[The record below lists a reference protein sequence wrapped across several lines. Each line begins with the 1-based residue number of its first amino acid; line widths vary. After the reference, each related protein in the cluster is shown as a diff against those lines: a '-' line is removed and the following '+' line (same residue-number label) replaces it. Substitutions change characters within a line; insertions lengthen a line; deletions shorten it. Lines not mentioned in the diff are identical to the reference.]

1 MTLIKS
7 ISGIRGTI
15 GGTIGENLTP
25 VDVVKFT
32 TAFATFLLEKRE
44 STASSQSDKDN
55 LRDADCST
63 KDADCSRMRMVVG
76 RDARISGDIVNRL
89 VCSTLQGMG
98 IDVIDLGL
106 STTPTTEMAV
116 IQQHA
121 DGGIIIT
128 ASHNPM
134 QWNALKLLDRT
145 GEFVSGEE
153 AKRIVELT
161 ESDELSYATYD
172 KLGGYQLYENAIQD
186 HVNAILNLPLVD
198 KDAITKAN
206 FKVILDTVNSTG
218 ALALPVL
225 LKALGVNDVTILNGE
240 MNGVFAHNPE
250 PIPENLAGICNA
262 MNRSNYDVGFV
273 VDPDVD
279 RLAIVKEDGTLFV
292 EENTLVA
299 VADYVLQ
306 HTPGNTVSNLS
317 SSRALKDVTDK
328 YGMTYTPSAVGEVN
342 VVEMMKKTNAVI
354 GGEGNGGVIY
364 PELHYGRDALVGIA
378 LFLTYMAKS
387 GKSCSQIRAL
397 YPDYCIV
404 KKKTELDSSVDLKA
418 ILAKIAEKY
427 ANYQVNTVDGVRVDF
442 DDSWVHVRSSNTEPI
457 MRIYAE
463 ALTPQVAENIANKLM
478 SDIKEML
485 AS

>member
-25 VDVVKFT
+25 VDVVRFT
-32 TAFATFLLEKRE
+32 TAFATFLLEKKE
-44 STASSQSDKDN
+44 LTVSSQSDN
-55 LRDADCST
+55 NNQQEADS
-63 KDADCSRMRMVVG
+63 SRMRMVVG

-89 VCSTLQGMG
+89 VCSTLQSMG

-116 IQQHA
+116 VQQHA

-134 QWNALKLLDRT
+134 QWNALKLLNST

-161 ESDELSYATYD
+161 ESDELNYATVD
-172 KLGGYQLYENAIQD
+172 KLGSYALYESAIED
-186 HVNAILNLPLVD
+186 HVEAVLNLPLVD
-198 KDAITKAN
+198 KNAITKAN

-225 LKALGVNDVTILNGE
+225 LKALGVNDVTVLNGE

-279 RLAIVKEDGTLFV
+279 RLAIVMENGTLFN

-317 SSRALKDVTDK
+317 SSRALRDVSDK
-328 YGMTYTPSAVGEVN
+328 YGVTYTPSAVGEVN

-404 KKKTELDSSVDLKA
+404 KKKTELGSSVDLKA

-478 SDIKEML
+478 ADIRELM
-485 AS
+485 